1 MKKIIIL
8 LLHLFVFCSLQAQDI
23 SLIAEAPSVVAVGEQ
38 FRISWTANARGGEF
52 EAPEI
57 NDFYVLSGPQ
67 TSFSQSTQIIQGKVT
82 TTISNTY
89 TYYVQATKEGKF
101 TIPPGKYI
109 IKDDEYLS
117 EPVSIEVVS
126 EGTNVSRPGDQATGR
141 EEGVQ
146 EGVSSSDLYV
156 RLLVNKNNV
165 YIGEHIVA
173 SLKIYSR
180 VNLSGI
186 QEVKYPDFKS
196 FLKED
201 IETTPLR
208 ALERENVNGS
218 IYGTGLLQRF
228 LLYPQRTGTI
238 SIEPANLTVLLQQQS
253 RSNDPFFGD
262 FFSTFTT
269 VPKMI
274 ATLPVEINVKPLPTG
289 APPGFNGAVGD
300 FSISSSISA
309 DTVNVNEA
317 VIYRISLQ
325 GRGNLK
331 LATAPELNLPP
342 DIEIYEPEISSD
354 LSVSASGTSGSRT
367 FEYVLIP
374 RFHGEFT
381 VPSVQYSYFDP
392 SSGRYRTLSTSEH
405 KFVALRSDE
414 EQEGAQVYG
423 GVSKE
428 NVRFLGKDIRY
439 IITGKPNF
447 RMARNI
453 LVRSNVFLY
462 SYLGLLL
469 LFLLIILLRR
479 EQIKRNADIA
489 RVRNRKAAGVAAK
502 RLKKAAECLRE
513 SDTEGFYAELLKA
526 IWGYLSDKYNIPLSE
541 LSIDAVN
548 KILERNKLD
557 KNIIDE
563 LREVIGKCEYSRFSP
578 DSDMTTADEIYRKAE
593 QIIKAIEN
601 K

>member
-1 MKKIIIL
+1 MKKIIIIL
-8 LLHLFVFCSLQAQDI
+8 TQLFVFYSLQAQDI
-23 SLIAEAPSVVAVGEQ
+23 SLTVEAPSVVAVGEQ
-38 FRISWTANARGGEF
+38 FRISWTANSRGGEF
-52 EAPEI
+52 VAPEI

-89 TYYVQATKEGKF
+89 IYYLQATKEGKF
-101 TIPPGKYI
+101 AIPPGKYI
-109 IKDDEYLS
+109 LKKDEYLS
-117 EPVSIEVVS
+117 EPINIEVVS
-126 EGTNVSRPGDQATGR
+126 EGNNVNRPGDEATVR
-141 EEGVQ
+141 EEGIQ
-146 EGVSSSDLYV
+146 EGVSSSNMYV
-156 RLLVNKNNV
+156 RLLVNKNSV
-165 YIGEHIVA
+165 YLGEHIVA

-201 IETTPLR
+201 IETAPLR

-218 IYGTGLLQRF
+218 IYGTGVLQRF

-238 SIEPANLTVLLQQQS
+238 SIDPANLTVLLQQQS

-274 ATLPVEINVKPLPTG
+274 ATLPVEINVKPLPAG

-300 FSISSSISA
+300 FSMSSSISA
-309 DTVNVNEA
+309 DTVNVNDA
-317 VIYRISLQ
+317 VTYKIILQ
-325 GRGNLK
+325 GSGNLM
-331 LATAPELNLPP
+331 LTSAPEPDLPP
-342 DIEIYEPEISSD
+342 DIEIYEPKISSN
-354 LSVSASGTSGSRT
+354 LSTSASGTSGSRI

-374 RFHGEFT
+374 RYHGEFT
-381 VPSVQYSYFDP
+381 IPSVQYSYFDP
-392 SSGRYRTLSTSEH
+392 SSGQYRTLNTGKH
-405 KFVALRSDE
+405 KFVALKSDE

-439 IITGKPNF
+439 IITGKPKF
-447 RMARNI
+447 RAAKNI
-453 LVRSNVFLY
+453 LVRNSVFLY

-469 LFLLIILLRR
+469 LFLIIIILRR
-479 EQIKRNADIA
+479 EQIKRNSDIA
-489 RVRNRKAAGVAAK
+489 RVRNRKAAGVAAR
-502 RLKKAAECLRE
+502 RLKRATECLKD

-541 LSIDAVN
+541 LSIDTVN
-548 KILERNKLD
+548 RILVSNKLD
-557 KNIIDE
+557 KDLIDE
-563 LREVIGKCEYSRFSP
+563 LQEVIGKCEYSRYSP
-578 DSDMTTADEIYRKAE
+578 DSDMSTADEIYRKAE
-593 QIIKAIEN
+593 QIIKSIEN

>member
-1 MKKIIIL
+1 MAY
-8 LLHLFVFCSLQAQDI
+8 SLQAQDI
-23 SLIAEAPSVVAVGEQ
+23 SLSVEAPSVVAVGEQ
-38 FRISWTANARGGEF
+38 FRVNWTANARGGEF
-52 EAPEI
+52 VAPEI

-67 TSFSQSTQIIQGKVT
+67 TSFSQSTQIIQGKIT
-82 TTISNTY
+82 TAISNTY
-89 TYYVQATKEGKF
+89 TYYLQATKEGTF
-101 TIPPGKYI
+101 TIQPGKYI
-109 IKDDEYLS
+109 IKKDEYLS
-117 EPVSIEVVS
+117 EPVNIEVVS
-126 EGTNVSRPGDQATGR
+126 EGANVSRPGDQVADS
-141 EEGVQ
+141 EEGLQ
-146 EGVSSSDLYV
+146 EGVSSSDLYA
-156 RLLVNKNNV
+156 RLLINKKNV
-165 YIGEHIVA
+165 YIGEHIAA

-186 QEVKYPDFKS
+186 QEVRYPDFKS

-201 IETTPLR
+201 IETAPLR

-218 IYGTGLLQRF
+218 IYGTGILQRF

-238 SIEPANLTVLLQQQS
+238 SIDPASLTVLLQQQS

-274 ATLPVEINVKPLPTG
+274 ATLPVEINVKPLPPG

-300 FSISSSISA
+300 FSVSSSINA
-309 DTVNVNEA
+309 DTVNMNDA
-317 VIYRISLQ
+317 VTYRITLKGS
-325 GRGNLK
+325 GNLK
-331 LATAPELNLPP
+331 LASAPELNLPP

-354 LSVSASGTSGSRT
+354 LTVSASGTSGSRT

-381 VPSVQYSYFDP
+381 IPSVQYSFFDP
-392 SSGRYRTLSTSEH
+392 SSGRYRTLNTSEH
-405 KFVALRSDE
+405 KFVALKGDA
-414 EQEGAQVYG
+414 EQEGVQVYG

-428 NVRFLGKDIRY
+428 NVRFLGRDIRY
-439 IITGKPNF
+439 IITGKPKF
-447 RMARNI
+447 RVAQNI

-469 LFLLIILLRR
+469 IFLVIILLRR

-502 RLKKAAECLRE
+502 RLRRAAECLKD

-526 IWGYLSDKYNIPLSE
+526 IWGYLSDKFNISLSE
-541 LSIDAVN
+541 LSIDTVN
-548 KILERNKLD
+548 RILERNKLD
-557 KNIIDE
+557 KNVIDE
-563 LREVIGKCEYSRFSP
+563 LQEVIGKCEYSRFSP
-578 DSDMTTADEIYRKAE
+578 DSDISTADEIYRKAE
-593 QIIKAIEN
+593 QIIKVIEN

>member
-1 MKKIIIL
+1 MKKIIVL
-8 LLHLFVFCSLQAQDI
+8 LVHLFVVYSLQAQDVT
-23 SLIAEAPSVVAVGEQ
+23 LTAQAPSVVAVGEQ

-52 EAPEI
+52 VAPEI

-89 TYYVQATKEGKF
+89 TYYLQATKEGKF
-101 TIPPGKYI
+101 TLPPGKYTV
-109 IKDDEYLS
+109 KNDEYLS
-117 EPVSIEVVS
+117 EPINIEVVS
-126 EGTNVSRPGDQATGR
+126 EGTSVNRPGNQGTER

-165 YIGEHIVA
+165 YLGEHIVA

-201 IETTPLR
+201 LETEPLR
-208 ALERENVNGS
+208 ALERENVDGS
-218 IYGTGLLQRF
+218 IYGTGILQRF
-228 LLYPQRTGTI
+228 LLYPQRTGAI
-238 SIEPANLTVLLQQQS
+238 SIDPANLTVLLQQQS

-274 ATLPVEINVKPLPTG
+274 ATLPVEINVKPLPPG
-289 APPGFNGAVGD
+289 APSDFNGAVGD
-300 FSISSSISA
+300 FSVSSSISA
-309 DTVNVNEA
+309 DTVNTNDA
-317 VIYRISLQ
+317 VTYRITLQ
-325 GRGNLK
+325 GHGNLK
-331 LATAPELNLPP
+331 LASAPELDLPP
-342 DIEIYEPEISSD
+342 DIEIYEPKISSD

-374 RFHGEFT
+374 RYHGEF
-381 VPSVQYSYFDP
+381 VIPSVQYSYFDP
-392 SSGRYRTLSTSEH
+392 TSGRYRTLNTSDH
-405 KFVALRSDE
+405 TFVALRSDE
-414 EQEGAQVYG
+414 ENEGTQVYG

-439 IITGKPNF
+439 IITGKPKF
-447 RMARNI
+447 KVAKNI
-453 LVRSNVFLY
+453 LLRNNIFLY
-462 SYLGLLL
+462 SYLGLLII
-469 LFLLIILLRR
+469 FLVVILLRR
-479 EQIKRNADIA
+479 EQIKRNSDIA

-502 RLKKAAECLRE
+502 RLRRASECLKD

-526 IWGYLSDKYNIPLSE
+526 IWGYLSDKYNIQVSE
-541 LSIDAVN
+541 LSIDTVN
-548 KILERNKLD
+548 RILERNKLD
-557 KNIIDE
+557 KE
-563 LREVIGKCEYSRFSP
+563 LIKELKEVIGKCEYSRYSP
-578 DSDMTTADEIYRKAE
+578 DSDISTADEIYRKSE
-593 QIIKAIEN
+593 KIIKVIEN

>member
-8 LLHLFVFCSLQAQDI
+8 LIHLLVYGSLQAQDVT
-23 SLIAEAPSVVAVGEQ
+23 LTAQAPSVVAVGEQ
-38 FRISWTANARGGEF
+38 FTISWTANARGGEF
-52 EAPEI
+52 IAPEI

-89 TYYVQATKEGKF
+89 TYYLQATKEGKF
-101 TIPPGKYI
+101 SIPPGKYTV
-109 IKDDEYLS
+109 KNNEYLS
-117 EPVSIEVVS
+117 EPVNIEVVS
-126 EGTNVSRPGDQATGR
+126 EGTNVNRPGEQGR
-141 EEGVQ
+141 EREDDLQ

-156 RLLVNKNNV
+156 RLLVNKTNV
-165 YIGEHIVA
+165 YLGEHIVA

-201 IETTPLR
+201 LETAPLR

-218 IYGTGLLQRF
+218 IYGTGILQRF

-238 SIEPANLTVLLQQQS
+238 AIDPANLTVLLQQQS

-274 ATLPVEINVKPLPTG
+274 ATLPVEINLKPLPPG
-289 APPGFNGAVGD
+289 APSTFNGAVGD
-300 FSISSSISA
+300 FSIRSSISA
-309 DTVNVNEA
+309 DTVNTNDA
-317 VIYRISLQ
+317 VTYRIILQ
-325 GRGNLK
+325 GHGNMK
-331 LATAPELNLPP
+331 LTSAPELDLPP
-342 DIEIYEPEISSD
+342 DIEIYEPKISSD

-374 RFHGEFT
+374 RYHGEF
-381 VPSVQYSYFDP
+381 VIPSVQYSYFDP
-392 SSGRYRTLSTSEH
+392 SSGRYMTLNTSDH
-405 KFVALRSDE
+405 TFVALRSSE
-414 EQEGAQVYG
+414 EQEGTQVYG

-439 IITGKPNF
+439 IITGKPKF
-447 RMARNI
+447 RVAKNI
-453 LVRSNVFLY
+453 LLRNNVFLY
-462 SYLGLLL
+462 SYLGLLII
-469 LFLLIILLRR
+469 FLVVILLRR
-479 EQIKRNADIA
+479 EQIKRNSDIA

-502 RLKKAAECLRE
+502 RLKRASERLKD

-526 IWGYLSDKYNIPLSE
+526 IWGYLSDKYNIQLSE
-541 LSIDAVN
+541 LSIDTVN

-557 KNIIDE
+557 KELIDE
-563 LREVIGKCEYSRFSP
+563 LQEVIGKCEYSRYSP
-578 DSDMTTADEIYRKAE
+578 DSDISTADEIYRKSE
-593 QIIKAIEN
+593 QIIKVIEN